1 MPSPRTLKA
10 LVVYESMFGNT
21 EKVARAVAD
30 GLGGHLDVDVVEVG
44 KAPSPLWEPVDLV
57 VVGGPT
63 HAFSM
68 TRQNTRED
76 AKRQGAASGDAG
88 FGIREWIDKLQE
100 GPHAEKVATFDTRVT
115 KVRHLP
121 GSAAKSAAKGLRRH
135 GYSTVA
141 KPESFFVDD
150 VSGPLVDGELER
162 ARAWG
167 EQLAAAVAQPA
178 SAR

>member
-1 MPSPRTLKA
+1 MSDPRTRKA

-21 EKVARAVAD
+21 EEVARAVAD
-30 GLGGHLDVDVVEVG
+30 GLRGHLDVDVVEVG
-44 KAPSPLWEPVDLV
+44 KAPSPPGEDVDLV

-76 AKRQGAASGDAG
+76 AKRQGAPGDPEH
-88 FGIREWIDKLQE
+88 GIREWIEHLQR

-121 GSAAKSAAKGLRRH
+121 GSAAKSAAKDLRKH
-135 GYSTVA
+135 GYGTVL
-141 KPESFFVDD
+141 KPESFYVED
-150 VSGPLVDGELER
+150 VAGPLVDGELDR

-167 EQLAAAVAQPA
+167 EQLSAVVAHPA
-178 SAR
+178 PAG